1 MNEEFIRIFADFIDC
16 ILFLLTSLKYLS
28 IIIPNNF
35 NLYDFYTFIAAAWLS
50 ILNSEVSKF
59 VSFVV

>member
-35 NLYDFYTFIAAAWLS
+35 NLYDFYTFIAAA
-50 ILNSEVSKF
+50 
-59 VSFVV
+59 